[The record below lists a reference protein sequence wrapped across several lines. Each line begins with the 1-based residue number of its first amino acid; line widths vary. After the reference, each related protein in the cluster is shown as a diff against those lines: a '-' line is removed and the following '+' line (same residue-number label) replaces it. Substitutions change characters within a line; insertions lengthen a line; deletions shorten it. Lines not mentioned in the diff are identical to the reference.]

1 MLTGPVR
8 FHAVLALAALAVLP
22 WLGGH
27 QGAAAGHRRGGGGPA
42 STARTGAGQG
52 AGAQVRAAEQ
62 AQLKSINAPAAWRV
76 SQGRGVTVGV
86 LDTGVDD
93 SAADLSGSVSTGPD
107 YTRGADPPGYQPPH
121 LHGTFIAS
129 LIAGHGSGPGR
140 AGGVIGVAPAA
151 RVLSVRVILDDQ
163 EPGVG
168 PYNTNPRFADAIGQ
182 GIRYAASHGAG
193 VINMS
198 LGSVHPTRA
207 VQAALAYA
215 VSRGVVVVASAGNSG
230 APGQAY
236 TPYSYPASFPG
247 VLSVA
252 AVDESGTRAAFSDR
266 NSSVV
271 LSAPGVE
278 VIGAG
283 PGATYL
289 QASGTSPAAAF
300 VAGVAALIRSAYP
313 RLSPVQVDQAMISSA
328 ARRPAAGYSPA
339 TGFGEVDAAAA
350 LRAARLLS
358 RAGTEAGLA
367 AGRHFGG
374 AVPGPIQVTHR
385 DETRIAAL
393 GGIGAAGAAGFLASL
408 AVLVT
413 LTVRRLRLPSGT
425 FFALGDSL
433 NNSIDSRDL
442 GPIAVEKIDWSIVET
457 NPFFCPDADKIEVT
471 GVHAHA
477 EYLRVYVTVTARAS
491 IYMPCPSST

>member
-1 MLTGPVR
+1 MLTGPVQ
-8 FHAVLALAALAVLP
+8 FQAVLAVAALAALP

-27 QGAAAGHRRGGGGPA
+27 QHATAGHQGAAAGLQSAAGGPA
-42 STARTGAGQG
+42 SRALAGRGQG
-52 AGAQVRAAEQ
+52 AGTRTGPGKDARAQVRAAEQ
-62 AQLKSINAPAAWRV
+62 AQLKSIDAPAAWRV
-76 SQGRGVTVGV
+76 SRGGGVTVGV
-86 LDTGVDD
+86 LDTGVDV

-107 YTRGADPPGYQPPH
+107 YTQGADPPGYHPPH

-140 AGGVIGVAPAA
+140 AGGIIGVAPAA
-151 RVLSVRVILDDQ
+151 RVLSVRVILDDS

-168 PYNTNPRFADAIGQ
+168 PYNTNPRFADAIGR

-198 LGSVHPTRA
+198 LGSVQPTQA
-207 VQAALAYA
+207 MQAALAYA

-230 APGQAY
+230 APGPAY
-236 TPYSYPASFPG
+236 TPYSYPASFAG
-247 VLSVA
+247 VVSVA
-252 AVDESGTRAAFSDR
+252 AVNESGARAAFSDR

-278 VIGAG
+278 VIGVG
-283 PGATYL
+283 PGGTYL

-313 RLSPVQVDQAMISSA
+313 RLSPAQVEQAMVSSA

-350 LRAARLLS
+350 LQAAGLLS
-358 RAGTEAGLA
+358 RASPAPGLA

-374 AVPGPIQVTHR
+374 AAPGPVQVTHR
-385 DETRIAAL
+385 DEVRIAAL

-408 AVLVT
+408 AVLAT
-413 LTVRRLRLPSGT
+413 LTIRRVRG
-425 FFALGDSL
+425 G
-433 NNSIDSRDL
+433 
-442 GPIAVEKIDWSIVET
+442 
-457 NPFFCPDADKIEVT
+457 
-471 GVHAHA
+471 
-477 EYLRVYVTVTARAS
+477 
-491 IYMPCPSST
+491 

>member
-8 FHAVLALAALAVLP
+8 FHAALAAAALVALP

-27 QGAAAGHRRGGGGPA
+27 QSTGHQSVAPGHQSAAAGPQPAAGGPV
-42 STARTGAGQG
+42 SMARAGPGPGA
-52 AGAQVRAAEQ
+52 AVQVRADEQ

-86 LDTGVDD
+86 LDTGVDA

-107 YTRGADPPGYQPPH
+107 YTQGANPPGYQPPH

-129 LIAGHGSGPGR
+129 LIAGHGNGPGR
-140 AGGVIGVAPAA
+140 ADGVIGVAPAA

-168 PYNTNPRFADAIGQ
+168 PYNTNPRFANAIGR
-182 GIRYAASHGAG
+182 GIRYAASHGAA

-198 LGSVHPTRA
+198 LGSVQPTSA
-207 VQAALAYA
+207 MQAALAYA

-236 TPYSYPASFPG
+236 TPYSYPASFAG

-252 AVDESGTRAAFSDR
+252 AVDQTGARATFSDR

-283 PGATYL
+283 PGGTYL

-300 VAGVAALIRSAYP
+300 VTGVAALIRSAYP
-313 RLSPVQVDQAMISSA
+313 RLSPAQVEQAMISSA

-339 TGFGEVDAAAA
+339 TGFGEVNAAAA
-350 LRAARLLS
+350 LRAAGLLS
-358 RAGTEAGLA
+358 RDSPEAGLA

-374 AVPGPIQVTHR
+374 TLPGPVQVTHR
-385 DETRIAAL
+385 NEARIAAL
-393 GGIGAAGAAGFLASL
+393 GGIGAAGAAGFLAAL
-408 AVLVT
+408 AVLAV
-413 LTVRRLRLPSGT
+413 LTMRRLRGRDRPASAQSVAQPETPGGPAPAGT
-425 FFALGDSL
+425 ET
-433 NNSIDSRDL
+433 
-442 GPIAVEKIDWSIVET
+442 GP
-457 NPFFCPDADKIEVT
+457 
-471 GVHAHA
+471 
-477 EYLRVYVTVTARAS
+477 
-491 IYMPCPSST
+491 

>member
-8 FHAVLALAALAVLP
+8 FHAGLAAAALVALP

-27 QGAAAGHRRGGGGPA
+27 QSTKPGHQSAAPGHQRAAPEHQRAAGGPA
-42 STARTGAGQG
+42 SRARAGPGPGAGV
-52 AGAQVRAAEQ
+52 QVRADEQ

-76 SQGRGVTVGV
+76 SHGRGVTVGV
-86 LDTGVDD
+86 LDTGVDA

-107 YTRGADPPGYQPPH
+107 YTQGANPPGYQPPH

-168 PYNTNPRFADAIGQ
+168 PYNTDPRFADAIGR
-182 GIRYAASHGAG
+182 GIRYAASHGAA

-198 LGSVHPTRA
+198 LGSVQPTRA
-207 VQAALAYA
+207 MQAALAYA

-230 APGQAY
+230 APGQGY
-236 TPYSYPASFPG
+236 TPYSYPASFAG

-252 AVDESGTRAAFSDR
+252 AVDESGARATFSDR

-283 PGATYL
+283 PGRTYL

-300 VAGVAALIRSAYP
+300 VTGVAALIRSAYP
-313 RLSPVQVDQAMISSA
+313 RLSPAQVEQAMISSA

-350 LRAARLLS
+350 LRAAGVLS
-358 RAGTEAGLA
+358 RASPEAGLA

-374 AVPGPIQVTHR
+374 AVPGPVQVTHR
-385 DETRIAAL
+385 DEARIAAL

-408 AVLVT
+408 AVLAT
-413 LTVRRLRLPSGT
+413 LTIRRIRG
-425 FFALGDSL
+425 G
-433 NNSIDSRDL
+433 
-442 GPIAVEKIDWSIVET
+442 
-457 NPFFCPDADKIEVT
+457 
-471 GVHAHA
+471 
-477 EYLRVYVTVTARAS
+477 
-491 IYMPCPSST
+491 